1 MVVQDVLKQ
10 MAEDIKRF
18 TKTETIFGDPI
29 EVQGNTIIP
38 ICKVAIGYGGGGG
51 EGEGPAEPKV
61 GGKGA
66 GAGGGA
72 GLKIEPAAL
81 IVAKDGKI
89 SIVPIGGRE
98 SKVGSLLEKI
108 PDVFERMKS
117 VKTKGS
123 KSEESNEG

>member
-29 EVQGNTIIP
+29 EVQQNTIIP

-51 EGEGPAEPKV
+51 EGEGPAQPKI
-61 GGKGA
+61 GGKGT

-72 GLKIEPAAL
+72 GLRIDPVAL
-81 IVAKDGKI
+81 IVARDGKVSVI
-89 SIVPIGGRE
+89 QIGGAE
-98 SKVGSLLEKI
+98 SKVGSLLDKI
-108 PDVFERMKS
+108 PDMVERMRAT
-117 VKTKGS
+117 KTRDS
-123 KSEESNEG
+123 KPEE

>member
-10 MAEDIKRF
+10 MAEDIKRS

-51 EGEGPAEPKV
+51 EGEGPAEPKLT
-61 GGKGA
+61 GKGA

-108 PDVFERMKS
+108 PDVFERMKAAR
-117 VKTKGS
+117 TKGS
-123 KSEESNEG
+123 TSEE

>member
-1 MVVQDVLKQ
+1 MIVQDVLKQ

-29 EVQGNTIIP
+29 EVQENTIIP

-51 EGEGPAEPKV
+51 EGEAPPQQKI

-72 GLKIEPAAL
+72 GLRIEPVAL

-89 SIVPIGGRE
+89 SVIQIGGPE
-98 SKVGSLLEKI
+98 SKVGSFLNKI
-108 PDVFERMKS
+108 PDMVERMREA
-117 VKTKGS
+117 KTKNS
-123 KSEESNEG
+123 KPEE

>member
-51 EGEGPAEPKV
+51 EGEGPAEPKLT
-61 GGKGA
+61 GKGA

-108 PDVFERMKS
+108 PDVFERIKAA
-117 VKTKGS
+117 KTKGA
-123 KSEESNEG
+123 KSEEIV

>member
-18 TKTETIFGDPI
+18 AQTETIFGDPL

-38 ICKVAIGYGGGGG
+38 ICKVTIGYGGGGG
-51 EGEGPAEPKV
+51 EGEGPADAKL
-61 GGKGA
+61 GGKGT
-66 GAGGGA
+66 GGGGGA

-98 SKVGSLLEKI
+98 SKIDSLLEKI
-108 PDVFERMKS
+108 PDVFERMKAA
-117 VKTKGS
+117 KTKGP
-123 KSEESNEG
+123 KSDEHRE